1 MKRLQAGGEPPR
13 LTLNGHCH
21 LCEFRQ
27 RCRTQAEQV
36 DDISLLGG
44 VGEKE
49 LRKLNRKGIFTVTQL
64 SYTFRPRKRGKRVKR
79 TSYNHYPALQALAV
93 REKKVHVYGTPNLP
107 RKSVQVFLDA
117 EGVESGRFVYLL
129 GVLVVEG
136 DSQKA
141 YAFWADSPAEEVQA
155 FDAFLDL
162 LSNYEDCAVFHY
174 GSYEKKL
181 FRRMRKVVRRTKLVD
196 HLLASAINVLTAIH
210 AGVYFPTFSNGLKEV
225 GGYLGCTWT
234 EGNASGLQSLVWRA
248 RWEQQREPF
257 WQDKL
262 VTYNA
267 EDCVA
272 LKKVTEFI
280 QAISEAAQRR
290 SEGMTDA
297 PHGIPIAWADE
308 VAPSSRHQWGRPRF
322 VLQDFDHVNRCAYF
336 DYQRDKVF
344 IRTSAAVRQ
353 ACLRQRRRKK
363 RAKPP
368 PNQEVEITSDSC
380 PFCKGGRII
389 RAYSSEASWERSIS
403 TG

>member
-1 MKRLQAGGEPPR
+1 M
-13 LTLNGHCH
+13 
-21 LCEFRQ
+21 
-27 RCRTQAEQV
+27 
-36 DDISLLGG
+36 
-44 VGEKE
+44 
-49 LRKLNRKGIFTVTQL
+49 
-64 SYTFRPRKRGKRVKR
+64 
-79 TSYNHYPALQALAV
+79 
-93 REKKVHVYGTPNLP
+93 
-107 RKSVQVFLDA
+107 
-117 EGVESGRFVYLL
+117 
-129 GVLVVEG
+129 
-136 DSQKA
+136 
-141 YAFWADSPAEEVQA
+141 
-155 FDAFLDL
+155 
-162 LSNYEDCAVFHY
+162 
-174 GSYEKKL
+174 
-181 FRRMRKVVRRTKLVD
+181 
-196 HLLASAINVLTAIH
+196 
-210 AGVYFPTFSNGLKEV
+210 
-225 GGYLGCTWT
+225 
-234 EGNASGLQSLVWRA
+234 
-248 RWEQQREPF
+248 
-257 WQDKL
+257 
-262 VTYNA
+262 TYNA

-297 PHGIPIAWADE
+297 PQGIPIAWADE

-344 IRTSAAVRQ
+344 IRTNAAVRQ